1 MSILKSKRT
10 LLVIGAGNMGE
21 AMLRSWVHT
30 QSSKF
35 SLLVLEP
42 HPSDWLKSMFEMG
55 LVELNNIKNANKID
69 ICVFAVKPQTLE
81 KALEEN
87 RKMLSKE
94 TLVVSVV
101 AGKDFNFLK
110 SSLHTDQPIIRV
122 MPNTPVSV
130 SQGISALVANKST
143 DSNHIEWVKELFV
156 ALGKI
161 VLLKNENE
169 IDVVTAIS
177 GSGPAYVFNFIE
189 NLIEIA
195 KELGLSAEVS
205 KKLAIQ
211 TVVGAGILSES
222 SGLSPERLRENVT
235 SPAGT
240 TQAALEV
247 LMDEKVGWKPI
258 IKKAVHAA
266 HNRSK
271 ELAGTKKY

>member
-1 MSILKSKRT
+1 MSILNGKTT
-10 LLVIGAGNMGE
+10 LLMIGAGNMGE
-21 AMLRSWVHT
+21 AMLRSWVQT
-30 QSSKF
+30 QISKF

-42 HPSDWLKSMFEMG
+42 QPSDWLKSMFEMG
-55 LVELNNIKNANKID
+55 LVELNNIKTENKID
-69 ICVFAVKPQTLE
+69 ICVFAVKPQTLG

-87 RKMLSKE
+87 RKRLRTE
-94 TLVVSVV
+94 TLIVSVV

-130 SQGISALVANKST
+130 SQGISAMVANKST
-143 DSNHIEWVKELFV
+143 DQTHIGWVQALFA

-169 IDVVTAIS
+169 IDAVTAIS

-195 KELGLSAEVS
+195 GELGLSAEVS
-205 KKLAIQ
+205 KKLVIQ
-211 TVVGAGILSES
+211 TVVGAGILSGS
-222 SGLSPERLRENVT
+222 TTLSPGRLRENVT

-247 LMDEKVGWKPI
+247 LMDEKFGWKRI

-271 ELAGTKKY
+271 ELAGTKN

>member
-1 MSILKSKRT
+1 MSILNGKTT
-10 LLVIGAGNMGE
+10 LLMIGAGNMGE
-21 AMLRSWVHT
+21 AMLRSWVQT
-30 QSSKF
+30 QISKF

-42 HPSDWLKSMFEMG
+42 QPSDWLKSMFEMG
-55 LVELNNIKNANKID
+55 LVELNNVKTKSKID
-69 ICVFAVKPQTLE
+69 ICVFAVKPQTLG

-87 RKMLSKE
+87 RKRLRKE
-94 TLVVSVV
+94 TLIVSVV

-110 SSLHTDQPIIRV
+110 SSLHPDQPIIRV

-130 SQGISALVANKST
+130 SQGISAMVANKST
-143 DSNHIEWVKELFV
+143 DQTHIGWVQALFA

-161 VLLKNENE
+161 VLLKNENQ
-169 IDVVTAIS
+169 IDAVTAIS

-195 KELGLSAEVS
+195 EELGLSAEVS
-205 KKLAIQ
+205 KKLVIQ
-211 TVVGAGILSES
+211 TVVGAGILSDS
-222 SGLSPERLRENVT
+222 TTLSPGRLRENVT

-247 LMDEKVGWKPI
+247 LMDEKFGWKPI

-271 ELAGTKKY
+271 ELAGTKN

>member
-1 MSILKSKRT
+1 MSILKGKRT

-87 RKMLSKE
+87 RKRLSKE

-143 DSNHIEWVKELFV
+143 DSNHIEWVEELFV

-169 IDVVTAIS
+169 IDAVTAIS

-205 KKLAIQ
+205 KTLAIQ

-222 SGLSPERLRENVT
+222 SGLSPGRLRENVT

-247 LMDEKVGWKPI
+247 LMDEEFGWKPI

-271 ELAGTKKY
+271 ELAGRKK

>member
-1 MSILKSKRT
+1 MSILNGKTT
-10 LLVIGAGNMGE
+10 LLMIGAGNMGE
-21 AMLRSWVHT
+21 SMLRSWVQT
-30 QSSKF
+30 QISEF

-42 HPSDWLKSMFEMG
+42 QPSDWLKSMFEMG
-55 LVELNNIKNANKID
+55 LVELNNIKTEKKID
-69 ICVFAVKPQTLE
+69 ICVFAVKPQTLG

-87 RKMLSKE
+87 RKRLRKE
-94 TLVVSVV
+94 TLIVSVV

-130 SQGISALVANKST
+130 SQGISAMVANKST
-143 DSNHIEWVKELFV
+143 DQTHIGWVQELFA

-169 IDVVTAIS
+169 IDAVTAIS

-195 KELGLSAEVS
+195 EELGLSAEVS
-205 KKLAIQ
+205 KKLVIQ
-211 TVVGAGILSES
+211 TVVGAGILSGS
-222 SGLSPERLRENVT
+222 TTLSPGRLRENVT

-247 LMDEKVGWKPI
+247 LMDEKFGWKPI

-271 ELAGTKKY
+271 ELAGTKN